1 MSKISSFYTKYK
13 KNLPRYRKWESKNK
27 ASLNAESSVNLE
39 MQKKAKAIIEPI
51 LVRDKYEF
59 LKKED
64 AETFYQTYNI
74 ELLSIAGAISS
85 LPITITKLTPFLDKI
100 GNKNKFIQKIAF
112 GLKKYTTLT
121 LNFGRKE
128 IKCSKILSLISGL
141 GSAILFAIGMK
152 RSIEQQ
158 QGLIR
163 KSSFDATKN
172 IINDSKIFTILT
184 PEQEKEVNL
193 LIADKKDDSNK
204 LVEKFKDNFDITS
217 SFKTVFDYKRNLTE
231 YKRQKQEYDLKL
243 LNIQKN
249 NSNQIPISKIKEAKK
264 NQKLFENY
272 LKNVEHDCLEELRK
286 VETIANISYSA
297 LFTGGFLEY
306 LMTDKLIDVL
316 KIKNKP
322 LQILTKLGIP
332 LLTYFFLNKN
342 ISNIEN
348 KAILATKYK
357 HLKQFSE
364 NPENYQTKNG
374 NKNQTIFNFVKQ
386 VIKDIKE
393 YNKFSETELP
403 LIEKKLEAKKYVVTT
418 EEQDSIA
425 KTLQEGTTSIINI
438 QRQHN
443 YDETIG
449 IKTFSETVSAPVDIL
464 TTALGAKLGSILI
477 NKFPNIKHK
486 SILKII
492 GALIAFIPAAIVER
506 KFTKEQK
513 LAEKSA
519 VALAIKDIKNP
530 MMFADLKNDFENN
543 IFEFKNNSKIFE
555 NLLNN

>member
-13 KNLPRYRKWESKNK
+13 KNLPRYRKWENGNKTSLKTKNPIDF
-27 ASLNAESSVNLE
+27 E
-39 MQKKAKAIIEPI
+39 MQKKAKAIIEPV

-74 ELLSIAGAISS
+74 ELLSVAGAISS
-85 LPITITKLTPFLDKI
+85 IPITITKLTPFLDKL
-100 GNKNKFIQKIAF
+100 GNKNKFIEKIAF
-112 GLKKYTTLT
+112 GLKKYSSLT
-121 LNFGRKE
+121 VNFGQKE

-141 GSAILFAIGMK
+141 GSAILFAQGMK

-172 IINDSKIFTILT
+172 IINDPKMFAILT

-193 LIADKKDDSNK
+193 LIADKKDNSNK

-217 SFKTVFDYKRNLTE
+217 SFKTVFDYKKNLTE
-231 YKRQKQEYDLKL
+231 YKQQKQEYDLNL
-243 LNIQKN
+243 TNIQKN
-249 NSNQIPISKIKEAKK
+249 NSNQIQISKIKEAKE

-322 LQILTKLGIP
+322 MQILTKLGIP

-357 HLKQFSE
+357 HLKQFSQ
-364 NPENYQTKNG
+364 NPENYRAENE
-374 NKNQTIFNFVKQ
+374 NKKQSIFGFIKQ
-386 VIKDIKE
+386 VVKDIKE

-403 LIEKKLEAKKYVVTT
+403 LIEKKLEAKKHIVTS
-418 EEQDSIA
+418 EEQERIA
-425 KTLQEGTTSIINI
+425 KILQEGTTSVINI

-449 IKTFSETVSAPVDIL
+449 IKTFSETVSAPIDIL
-464 TTALGAKLGSILI
+464 TTALGAKLGLVLV

-486 SILKII
+486 SLLKIM
-492 GALIAFIPAAIVER
+492 GALIAFIPAAIAEA

-513 LAEKSA
+513 SAEKSA

-530 MMFADLKNDFENN
+530 MMFADLNNDFENN
-543 IFEFKNNSKIFE
+543 IFEFKNSSKIFK